1 MEEFILVVALVLVLI
16 VLWKQPKQ
24 TKTKEGFKSSVG
36 ESGKGEKGGNKSGI
50 ALLMRKPIDLMLWLE
65 HHRKAGIDKF
75 YIRLEDSPGIAAF
88 LKSQKDVWFEE
99 AESDKE
105 NNYTTLQKRQIDF
118 VNKILPMA
126 RKDGLDWLFHTDAD
140 ELLEGDIRSVL
151 GNIPTNKK
159 VGKMKNAEAVYS
171 EDEPTCFST
180 KKFIRC
186 DKGGPCTAYVN
197 GKGCGRTEP
206 GVQLAGPHDF
216 VYTSA
221 PNSVYDIPFEDL
233 HVLHY
238 DSCTLGS
245 WMEKFTHLS
254 KNAKL
259 DDIVF
264 GYYKQ
269 SIEAAKEA
277 AKVYREH
284 KMREDMKPEWS
295 YERPKL

>member
-1 MEEFILVVALVLVLI
+1 MEAEFILLVAIMLVLI
-16 VLWKQPKQ
+16 ALWKQPK
-24 TKTKEGFKSSVG
+24 KSETEPFQSL
-36 ESGKGEKGGNKSGI
+36 GKQNRSGI

-75 YIRLEDSPGIAAF
+75 YIRLEDSPGVAAF

-140 ELLEGDIRSVL
+140 ELLEGNIRTVL
-151 GNIPTNKK
+151 GTIPAEKK
-159 VGKMKNAEAVYS
+159 VGKLKNAEAVYS
-171 EDEPTCFST
+171 EDEPTCFSS

-197 GKGCGRTEP
+197 GKGCGRTIE

-216 VYTSA
+216 TYSGPGSESA
-221 PNSVYDIPFEDL
+221 VYDIPFEDL

-277 AKVYREH
+277 AKVYKEH
-284 KMREDMKPEWS
+284 KMRTDMDKEWT
-295 YERPKL
+295 YERKQS

>member
-1 MEEFILVVALVLVLI
+1 
-16 VLWKQPKQ
+16 
-24 TKTKEGFKSSVG
+24 
-36 ESGKGEKGGNKSGI
+36 
-50 ALLMRKPIDLMLWLE
+50 
-65 HHRKAGIDKF
+65 
-75 YIRLEDSPGIAAF
+75 
-88 LKSQKDVWFEE
+88 
-99 AESDKE
+99 
-105 NNYTTLQKRQIDF
+105 
-118 VNKILPMA
+118 MA

-140 ELLEGDIRSVL
+140 ELLEGKIRTVL
-151 GNIPTNKK
+151 GNIPAEKK
-159 VGKMKNAEAVYS
+159 VGKLKNAEAVYS
-171 EDEPTCFST
+171 EDEPTCFSS

-197 GKGCGRTEP
+197 GKGCGRTIE

-216 VYTSA
+216 TYSGPGSVNA
-221 PNSVYDIPFEDL
+221 VYDIPFEDL

-277 AKVYREH
+277 AKVYKEH
-284 KMREDMKPEWS
+284 KMRTDMQKEWT
-295 YERPKL
+295 YERKESKEN

>member
-1 MEEFILVVALVLVLI
+1 MEAEFILLVAIVLVLI
-16 VLWKQPKQ
+16 ALWKQPHHSSRAATQ
-24 TKTKEGFKSSVG
+24 ANTEGFQSNQSS
-36 ESGKGEKGGNKSGI
+36 KSGI

-65 HHRKAGIDKF
+65 HHRKIGIDKF

-88 LKSQKDVWFEE
+88 LKTQKDVWFEE

-126 RKDGLDWLFHTDAD
+126 RKDGIDWLFHTDAD
-140 ELLEGDIRSVL
+140 ELLEGSVRSVL
-151 GNIPTNKK
+151 SKIPPEKK
-159 VGKMKNAEAVYS
+159 VGKLKNAEAVYG
-171 EDEPTCFST
+171 EEEATCFSS

-197 GKGCGRTEP
+197 GKGCGRTVE
-206 GVQLAGPHDF
+206 GVFLAGPHDF
-216 VYTSA
+216 GYNGEGGVYE
-221 PNSVYDIPFEDL
+221 IPFEDL
-233 HVLHY
+233 HVLHF

-269 SIEAAKEA
+269 SIEAAKQAE
-277 AKVYREH
+277 KVYKEH
-284 KMREDMKPEWS
+284 KMRKEIPEEWS
-295 YERPKL
+295 YERKD

>member
-1 MEEFILVVALVLVLI
+1 MEAEFILLVAIVLVLI
-16 VLWKQPKQ
+16 MMWKSKGVEPFENSQKVPK
-24 TKTKEGFKSSVG
+24 K
-36 ESGKGEKGGNKSGI
+36 GKVKSGV

-118 VNKILPMA
+118 VNKILRMA
-126 RKDGLDWLFHTDAD
+126 RKDGIDWLFHTDAD
-140 ELLEGDIRSVL
+140 ELLEGNIRTVL
-151 GNIPTNKK
+151 SNIPPEKK
-159 VGKMKNAEAVYS
+159 VGKLKNAEAVYS
-171 EDEPTCFST
+171 DDEPTCFST

-197 GKGCGRTEP
+197 GKGCGRTIE

-216 VYTSA
+216 TYNG
-221 PNSVYDIPFEDL
+221 PNSENAHYDIPFEDL

-277 AKVYREH
+277 AKVYKEH
-284 KMREDMKPEWS
+284 KMREDMQPDWTYTREKA
-295 YERPKL
+295 

>member
-1 MEEFILVVALVLVLI
+1 MEAEFILLVAIVLVLI
-16 VLWKQPKQ
+16 MMW
-24 TKTKEGFKSSVG
+24 KTKDNTI
-36 ESGKGEKGGNKSGI
+36 ESFESPIKKGTNARSGI

-65 HHRKAGIDKF
+65 HHRKVGIDKF
-75 YIRLEDSPGIAAF
+75 YIRLEDSPGVAAF

-105 NNYTTLQKRQIDF
+105 NNYTTLQHRQIAF

-126 RKDGLDWLFHTDAD
+126 RKDGIDWLFHTDAD
-140 ELLEGDIRSVL
+140 ELLEGEIRSVL
-151 GNIPTNKK
+151 EKIPFEKK
-159 VGKMKNAEAVYS
+159 IGKLKNAEAVYS
-171 EDEPTCFST
+171 EDEPTCFSS

-186 DKGGPCTAYVN
+186 DKGGPCTAYAN
-197 GKGCGRTEP
+197 GKGCGRTID

-216 VYTSA
+216 FYNGT
-221 PNSVYDIPFEDL
+221 NSENVLYDIPFEDL

-277 AKVYREH
+277 AKVYKEH
-284 KMREDMKPEWS
+284 KMREDMHPDWTYTREKS
-295 YERPKL
+295 